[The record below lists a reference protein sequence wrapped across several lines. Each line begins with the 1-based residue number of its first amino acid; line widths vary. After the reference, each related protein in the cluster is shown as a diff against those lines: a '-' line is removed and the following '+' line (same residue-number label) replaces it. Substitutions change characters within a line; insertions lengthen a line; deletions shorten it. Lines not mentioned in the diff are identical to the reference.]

1 MEIFKNIKSGHYF
14 ILMRD
19 IDRQTGLFITPTN
32 EVKALNYN
40 FFSPIDEEVN
50 SLIKGG
56 ELSPDQIRK
65 FDEFQS
71 KSDDDPFWERFSDDF
86 EEKSKPEQNLIIEK
100 LLEIAN
106 KKIDNPQ

>member
-14 ILMRD
+14 ILIRD
-19 IDRQTGLFITPTN
+19 IDRQTALFITPTN

-40 FFSPIDEEVN
+40 LFSPIDEEVN
-50 SLIKGG
+50 SLIKRG
-56 ELSPDQIRK
+56 ELSPGQIKK

-71 KSDDDPFWERFSDDF
+71 KSDDPFWERFSDDF
-86 EEKSKPEQNLIIEK
+86 EEKSEPEQNLIIQK

-106 KKIDNPQ
+106 KKN